1 LLSSILVMNS
11 SVTTLPCEIE
21 NNEFTTEYTNIVK
34 ELEHYD
40 SFIEFGDE
48 PSCVDKFNTMI
59 KYIQDNDFH
68 YVAVK
73 CSYTTRLSGA
83 QIDKF
88 ATSIGCKLVG
98 MGAYIHP
105 RAILSTPGEPKAGY
119 GEVLFKCNKV
129 TNVFKLTNHLI
140 DYQHCAMF
148 DWTTLYEVKTR
159 TEGDINIVVLN
170 FDTESG

>member
-1 LLSSILVMNS
+1 MSILN
-11 SVTTLPCEIE
+11 CETE
-21 NNEFTTEYTNIVK
+21 AAEFDTEYTNIVK
-34 ELEHYD
+34 ELEKYD
-40 SFIEFGDE
+40 EVIDFGE
-48 PSCVDKFNTMI
+48 TPSPADQFKTIVKHM
-59 KYIQDNDFH
+59 QDNDFD
-68 YVAVK
+68 YVAVN

-88 ATSIGCKLVG
+88 AISIGCKLVG

-105 RAILSTPGEPKAGY
+105 RAILSTPGEPKAEY

-140 DYQHCAMF
+140 DYQHCGMF
-148 DWTTLYEVKTR
+148 DWSTLYEVKTR
-159 TEGDINIVVLN
+159 TKGDINIVVLN